1 MYVLGRIYK
10 NNLVHRSNV
19 ARRPHGEFEGYL
31 IRMVERKPYGED
43 CKQVMGYGEVVYI

>member
-1 MYVLGRIYK
+1 MFWVEFIRIIVYIVK
-10 NNLVHRSNV
+10 MV

-43 CKQVMGYGEVVYI
+43 CKQVMGHGEVMYI